1 MAVLHD
7 NVRPATHSGS
17 WYTDDAD
24 ILAKQLAD
32 FFKVASSNVD
42 FDTTTGVPGA
52 RVLVGPHA
60 GYAYSGQRLAET
72 FASWDVSLPID
83 TIFIL
88 GPSHHVAFKHSALV
102 SQYDYYETP
111 FGNLPINK
119 AISHHL
125 TTLSSSSPSRKAPI
139 FKFMDPDVD
148 DDEHSFEMH
157 APFIYHRLKPF
168 YSLSQMPK
176 LVPILISSMDDKLCQ
191 DLLTSLSPY
200 LNDKKYHFIISSDFC
215 HWGARFAYTKY
226 YANAKSELTTLSS
239 HGFASSNSIEMPVY
253 KSIELLDHQAMDIAS
268 KGSYDEWMDYISR
281 TGNTIC
287 GQKPIALLLRMI
299 QEYRSTQHEDESRK
313 SVVFEWIGYSQSN
326 RARRPSDSSVSYASG
341 YVRMDPT

>member
-1 MAVLHD
+1 MAVLHH

-24 ILAKQLAD
+24 RLARQLND
-32 FFKVASSNVD
+32 FFALASANVD

-60 GYAYSGQRLAET
+60 GYTYSGQRLAET

-111 FGNLPINK
+111 FGNLPINN
-119 AISHHL
+119 AICRHL
-125 TTLSSSSPSRKAPI
+125 TTLSSSSRKAPI
-139 FKFMDPDVD
+139 FKFMDSDVD
-148 DDEHSFEMH
+148 DDEHSFELH

-168 YSLSQMPK
+168 YSESQMPK

-191 DLLTSLSPY
+191 DLLTSLLPY
-200 LNDKKYHFIISSDFC
+200 LHDKKYHFIISSDFC

-226 YANAKSELTTLSS
+226 YPSAKSELITLSS
-239 HGFASSNSIEMPVY
+239 HGFANNNYNDLPVY
-253 KSIELLDHQAMDIAS
+253 KSIELLDQQAMDIAS
-268 KGSYDEWMDYISR
+268 EGSYGEWVDYISR

-299 QEYRSTQHEDESRK
+299 QEYRKTHGHEDGSRK
-313 SVVFEWIGYSQSN
+313 PRVFEWIGYSQSN

-341 YVRMDPT
+341 YVRMDPK